1 VVINSG
7 QTNFLSSPLP
17 LSSVRFHL
25 DLTRPPTR
33 VDPDLTSGLRIHFPI
48 WYGCAHW
55 LSLSP
60 IGQPKNCYVI
70 QPCHLCH
77 PPCLLLIDQLALV
90 PAFGRQR
97 WAMLILVCWAM
108 LILSCQAMPILF
120 LPGIIRIKPQYLSD
134 ILKHF
139 QFQSQKKSMNQIKF
153 LSTSVNTTFV
163 VLVLFCSY
171 WSYYSAW
178 WPVLCACWGEVGGQC
193 NWMREIWPWE

>member
-1 VVINSG
+1 MSPVEGTWRSTSQGNADSGMTEMRRRVLGWVADRTRTGPPHGCGKRGCVV
-7 QTNFLSSPLP
+7 
-17 LSSVRFHL
+17 V
-25 DLTRPPTR
+25 
-33 VDPDLTSGLRIHFPI
+33 V
-48 WYGCAHW
+48 
-55 LSLSP
+55 LSLCP
-60 IGQPKNCYVI
+60 
-70 QPCHLCH
+70 
-77 PPCLLLIDQLALV
+77 LLLIVNHQLALV

-97 WAMLILVCWAM
+97 RAMLILVCWAM
-108 LILSCQAMPILF
+108 LILSCRAMPILF

-178 WPVLCACWGEVGGQC
+178 WSVLCVFVEVKLEGDVI
-193 NWMREIWPWE
+193 E